1 MRRITPLL
9 AAALAAATSALP
21 GLPPMLP
28 RPLGALPALPPML
41 PRPMWAMPPM
51 PPLFAHPMLP
61 RPPLGPVD
69 YTGMYQNF
77 LGMMFMQPGAVGMGL
92 PLVPSLPMLDGLPGM
107 SVRRAG
113 SYFGPHWDAQ
123 VTARSTAAAE
133 ALVEPLG
140 LLPQNTEHPS
150 YPPGVPLRFGFS
162 TTYPQVAQAMG
173 GPAGFL

>member
-1 MRRITPLL
+1 M
-9 AAALAAATSALP
+9 TSDDWLC
-21 GLPPMLP
+21 
-28 RPLGALPALPPML
+28 GACAFRNIGTLRACDMCDAPKPDH
-41 PRPMWAMPPM
+41 R
-51 PPLFAHPMLP
+51 P